1 MTKKD
6 FGDFKALVEEA
17 VCLTAVS
24 GEKDVGRTAASMFRA
39 LEEFPFAVVRDAFVA
54 HCRQERFFPTL
65 ADIAT
70 RIEGKAEE
78 RAALAWALV
87 MRAVRRLGASKSVR
101 FPSPAIHYALEQM
114 GGWRHFASSLTTN
127 EEPFRAKDFAL
138 FYSIGERIAS
148 WDGVEGTRAVPP
160 YLQREIEHDNRGN
173 DFIPRRVYDAEALAQ
188 IPERE
193 LPPPASRASAP
204 ALIRETVQALI
215 GNTA

>member
-1 MTKKD
+1 MNKED
-6 FGDFKALVEEA
+6 FGRFKSLVEETER
-17 VCLTAVS
+17 LTAVP
-24 GEKDVGRTAASMFRA
+24 GGKDIGATAAAMFRA
-39 LEEFPFAVVRDAFVA
+39 LDAFPFEAVREAFLA

-78 RAALAWALV
+78 RAALAWGLV

-101 FPSPAIHYALEQM
+101 FPNPAIHYALEQM
-114 GGWRHFASSLTTN
+114 GGWRHFASTLTVD

-138 FYSIGERIAS
+138 FFGIGERIAS

-160 YLQREIEHDNRGN
+160 YLIGEIEHDNRGN
-173 DFIPRRVYDAEALAQ
+173 DFIPRRVYDAEDMTP

-193 LPPPASRASAP
+193 LPPRALKSSAP
-204 ALIRETVQALI
+204 ALIRETVQALA
-215 GNTA
+215 GNTP

>member
-1 MTKKD
+1 MTKED
-6 FGDFKALVEEA
+6 FGRFKSLVEDTER
-17 VCLTAVS
+17 LTAVS
-24 GEKDVGRTAASMFRA
+24 GGKDIGATAAAMFHA

-114 GGWRHFASSLTTN
+114 GGWRHFASTLTTD

-138 FYSIGERIAS
+138 FYGIGERIAS

-160 YLQREIEHDNRGN
+160 YLIGEIEHDNRGN
-173 DFIPRRVYDAEALAQ
+173 DFIPRRVYDAEALAP

-193 LPPPASRASAP
+193 LPPPASRSSTP
-204 ALIRETVQALI
+204 ALIRETVQALSA
-215 GNTA
+215 NTP

>member
-1 MTKKD
+1 MTRKD

-17 VCLTAVS
+17 AYLTAVS
-24 GEKDVGRTAASMFRA
+24 GEKDVGKTAASMFRA
-39 LEEFPFAVVRDAFVA
+39 LEKFPFAVVRDAFVA

-65 ADIAT
+65 ADIVE

-114 GGWRHFASSLTTN
+114 GGWRHFASSLTTD

-138 FYSIGERIAS
+138 FFGIGERIAS
-148 WDGVEGTRAVPP
+148 WDGLGGTRAVKP
-160 YLQREIEHDNRGN
+160 YLPGEIEHDNRGN
-173 DFIPRRVYDAEALAQ
+173 NFIPRRVYDAEALAP

-193 LPPPASRASAP
+193 LPPQAPKSPVSAFVGKT
-204 ALIRETVQALI
+204 IQALA
-215 GNTA
+215 GNTP